1 MLKKEREKKRVGGG
15 GGSGSSGGGSKGE
28 KGSGAGP
35 IHEFSMN
42 KSLGQNLLKSPQIL
56 DAIVEKACLKGTDT
70 VLEIGPGT
78 GNLTVRMLERVKK
91 VICFFVFCHLTF
103 LTLFDR

>member
-1 MLKKEREKKRVGGG
+1 MAMMKKDREKSR
-15 GGSGSSGGGSKGE
+15 GSG
-28 KGSGAGP
+28 GP

-56 DAIVEKACLKGTDT
+56 DAIVEKAQLKSTDT

-91 VICFFVFCHLTF
+91 VFFF
-103 LTLFDR
+103 LFLYLFLFFIITPNFYRLL